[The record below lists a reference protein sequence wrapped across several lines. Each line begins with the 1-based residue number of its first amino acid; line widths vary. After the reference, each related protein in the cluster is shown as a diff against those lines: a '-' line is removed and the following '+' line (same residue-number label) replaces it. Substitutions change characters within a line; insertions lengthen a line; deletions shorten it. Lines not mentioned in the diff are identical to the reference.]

1 MILSIYRKLLCL
13 SAGKKSASS
22 TGCQHFGPSIGNQ
35 NFPKYGI
42 GGEISTTILAV
53 ILGYFQEKLFKFLI
67 NFSKNSKKN
76 ILRPIWVLFAKIW
89 SKINFREKEGSAS
102 F

>member
-1 MILSIYRKLLCL
+1 MHTQSDTINLLKTFVIF
-13 SAGKKSASS
+13 A
-22 TGCQHFGPSIGNQ
+22 
-35 NFPKYGI
+35 KYGI
-42 GGEISTTILAV
+42 GGEISTTILGFT
-53 ILGYFQEKLFKFLI
+53 LDYFQEKLFKFLI

-89 SKINFREKEGSAS
+89 SKMNFREKEGSAS

>member
-22 TGCQHFGPSIGNQ
+22 AGCQHFGPSIGNQ

-53 ILGYFQEKLFKFLI
+53 ILGYFQEKLFKKL
-67 NFSKNSKKN
+67 KKS

-89 SKINFREKEGSAS
+89 SKMNFREKEGSAS